1 MSCLNDVKEEET
13 QTKQDNK
20 KIVLYTIH
28 CKHCKDLEKKLK
40 TFKIS
45 YEECEDIEIMRTKGF
60 KSAPMLE
67 VDGTLYTFEEAL
79 KWLEGVTK

>member
-28 CKHCKDLEKKLK
+28 CPKCNVLEKKLSAAGIK
-40 TFKIS
+40 FQIS
-45 YEECEDIEIMRTKGF
+45 EDIEEMYKRGYKT
-60 KSAPMLE
+60 APMLD
-67 VDGTLYTFEEAL
+67 VNGTSYDFGQAI
-79 KWLEGVTK
+79 KWLKTVEA